1 MDKNRIND
9 DFLIDLGVIM
19 LESVKPATIS
29 RPYDIHVAPKGIQQ
43 IHRDYGLWI
52 ISGGMGNSTPPDS
65 YHNCPKRYFE
75 FYSISHMHEGK
86 GRLWLKPDKEFDIE
100 AGQCVVICPKS
111 LNRYGGVDGQPYVED
126 SIRFAGPVADMMR
139 QAGIIKDGV
148 FEFGDARRLLPI
160 TKLLSDPAQDS
171 QINANIALQKLLV
184 DIYNENKQQ
193 NVVKSDIVLDKLIET
208 IKEQINRWWTVSEMS
223 DFCNLSDDQFRRV
236 FLKRTGML
244 PKIYIDR
251 LKIQKAGELLMSN
264 RFKITEIATRL
275 GYMDQYHFSRRFK
288 KITGLSPR
296 EYRRTYTLGA

>member
-1 MDKNRIND
+1 
-9 DFLIDLGVIM
+9 M
-19 LESVKPATIS
+19 LERVEAATNS
-29 RPYDIHVAPKGIQQ
+29 RPYEVHVAPKGIQQ
-43 IHRDYGLWI
+43 IHKNYGLWVI
-52 ISGGMGNSTPPDS
+52 GGGSNKTQIDS
-65 YHNCPKRYFE
+65 YYTCSKRYFK
-75 FYSISHMHEGK
+75 FYSISHMHDGA
-86 GRLWLKPDKEFDIE
+86 GCLWLRPDKEFDIK
-100 AGQCVVICPKS
+100 AGQCVIICPET
-111 LNRYGGVDGQPYVED
+111 LNRYGGVNGQVYDED

-139 QAGIIKDGV
+139 KAGIIKDGV
-148 FEFGDARRLLPI
+148 FELGEARCLLPI
-160 TKLLSDPAQDS
+160 IKLASDPAVDS

-184 DIYNENKQQ
+184 DIYNENRQQ
-193 NVVKSDIVLDKLIET
+193 NVVKADFVIDKLIET

-275 GYMDQYHFSRRFK
+275 GYVDQYHFSRRFK

-296 EYRRTYTLGA
+296 RYRQAFTLGA